1 MLRFVDCAL
10 RDFIFGAT
18 NLHEIFIWLDASYSL
33 HHDMKSHTGGVMS
46 MVLVITHCILSKQKL
61 NTKSSMES

>member
-46 MVLVITHCILSKQKL
+46 MGLGVTYCRLSKQNL
-61 NTKSSMES
+61 NTNRST